1 MRILLLEDEINLGA
15 AIERTLKHHQYIVDW
30 VTNGKDAWDYLKT
43 DLLQYTVGI
52 FDWLV
57 PQISGLELLQK
68 LRQINN
74 PLPVLMLTAKDRME
88 DKIIGLDAGADDY
101 LIKPFGME
109 ELLARIRAL
118 QRRSPQWQ
126 PQQLQVGNLLLDY
139 SDRILYYLI
148 NNEEKREIILTNKE
162 FQLVEYFLKHPQ
174 QIASSDLLR
183 SRIWEMGSDAFS
195 NVVAAQIRLLRRKLE
210 AVGCDN
216 AIETI
221 RGLGYRFNGI

>member
-30 VTNGKDAWDYLKT
+30 VTNGKDAWDYLET
-43 DLLQYTVGI
+43 DLLQYTVGV

-88 DKIIGLDAGADDY
+88 DKIIGLDVGADDY
-101 LIKPFGME
+101 LVKPFGME

-118 QRRSPQWQ
+118 KRRSPQWQ

-139 SDRILYYLI
+139 GDRLLYYVI

-174 QIASSDLLR
+174 QIVSSDLLR
-183 SRIWEMGSDAFS
+183 SRIWEMGSEAFS

-210 AVGCDN
+210 AVGCDR

-221 RGLGYRFNGI
+221 RGLGYRFNI